1 MQRIFQYLIVLTFA
15 FWANLAIAQSSEVPR
30 EPDIE
35 ATITAQIDAFK
46 MDDFARAFSFASPG
60 IQSFFGSSDRFG
72 SMVRNGYPMVW
83 RPGDVEYLELRD
95 VSGSLWQRV
104 KIIDQSGRTHVLDYQ
119 MIRTQAGWKIN
130 GVQLLPSPGVN
141 A

>member
-15 FWANLAIAQSSEVPR
+15 FWANLAVAQSSEVPR

-95 VSGSLWQRV
+95 VSGNLWQRV

-119 MIRTQAGWKIN
+119 MIRTQTGWKIN
-130 GVQLLPSPGVN
+130 GVQLLPSSGVN

>member
-35 ATITAQIDAFK
+35 AIISAQIDAFK

-95 VSGSLWQRV
+95 VSGNLWQRV

-119 MIRTQAGWKIN
+119 MIRTQTGWKIN
-130 GVQLLPSPGVN
+130 GVQLLPSSGVN